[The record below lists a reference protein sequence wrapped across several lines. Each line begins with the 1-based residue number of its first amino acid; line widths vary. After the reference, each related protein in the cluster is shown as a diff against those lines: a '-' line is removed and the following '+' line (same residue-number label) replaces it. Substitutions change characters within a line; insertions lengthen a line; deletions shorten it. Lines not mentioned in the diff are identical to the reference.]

1 MDASPPDD
9 STATMGPAP
18 IKLNAARRSVIVKA
32 PIDEVYEQ
40 WSRVEDLPKFI
51 TPLRNV
57 QRMDETRF
65 SYTWD
70 RNGNERRGIFQ
81 ILLRIPS
88 RRIAWGSM
96 SNGLMSGVVCFEP
109 RPHQETEITLKVRS
123 IFEPSSLSRRVKE
136 YLGNFKRLVENGKA
150 A

>member
-9 STATMGPAP
+9 LTATMGPAA

-32 PIDEVYEQ
+32 PVGEVYEQ

-57 QRMDETRF
+57 QRMDEARF
-65 SYTWD
+65 SYIWD
-70 RNGNERRGIFQ
+70 RNGNEQRGIFQ
-81 ILLRIPS
+81 ILLRIPG

-96 SNGLMSGVVCFEP
+96 SNGLMSGVVCFEA

-123 IFEPSSLSRRVKE
+123 IFDPSSLSRRVKE
-136 YLGNFKRLVENGKA
+136 YLGNFKRLVENRKA

>member
-32 PIDEVYEQ
+32 PIGEVYEQ

-51 TPLRNV
+51 PPLRNV

-65 SYTWD
+65 SYIWD

-81 ILLRIPS
+81 ILLRIPG

-96 SNGLMSGVVCFEP
+96 SSGLMSGVVCFEP

-123 IFEPSSLSRRVKE
+123 IFVPSSLSRRVKE
-136 YLGNFKRLVENGKA
+136 YLANFKRLVENGKA

>member
-9 STATMGPAP
+9 STATMGAAP

-32 PIDEVYEQ
+32 PIGEVYEQ

-51 TPLRNV
+51 PPLRNV

-65 SYTWD
+65 SYIWD

-81 ILLRIPS
+81 ILLRIPG

-96 SNGLMSGVVCFEP
+96 SSGLMSGVVCFEP

-123 IFEPSSLSRRVKE
+123 IFAPSSLSRRVKE
-136 YLGNFKRLVENGKA
+136 YLANFKRLVENGKA

>member
-1 MDASPPDD
+1 
-9 STATMGPAP
+9 MGPAP
-18 IKLNAARRSVIVKA
+18 IKLNAVRRSVIVKA
-32 PIDEVYEQ
+32 PIDDVYEQ
-40 WSRVEDLPKFI
+40 SSRVEGLPKFI

-57 QRMDETRF
+57 QRMDDARF

-70 RNGNERRGIFQ
+70 RNGSEQRGIFQ
-81 ILLRIPS
+81 ILLRIPG

-123 IFEPSSLSRRVKE
+123 IFAPSSLSRRVKE
-136 YLGNFKRLVENGKA
+136 YLANFKRLVENGKA

>member
-18 IKLNAARRSVIVKA
+18 IKLNAAQRSVIVKA
-32 PIDEVYEQ
+32 PTSKVYEQ

-81 ILLRIPS
+81 ILLRIPG
-88 RRIAWGSM
+88 RRIAWGSI
-96 SNGLMSGVVCFEP
+96 SSGLMSGVVCFEP

-123 IFEPSSLSRRVKE
+123 IFDPSSLSRRVKE
-136 YLGNFKRLVENGKA
+136 YLGNFKRLVEKGKA

>member
-1 MDASPPDD
+1 MDASQPDD

-32 PIDEVYEQ
+32 PIDDVYEQ

-57 QRMDETRF
+57 QRMDDTRF

-70 RNGNERRGIFQ
+70 RNGSERRGIFQ
-81 ILLRIPS
+81 ILLRIPGH
-88 RRIAWGSM
+88 RIAWGSL

-123 IFEPSSLSRRVKE
+123 IFDPSSLSQRVKE

>member
-1 MDASPPDD
+1 
-9 STATMGPAP
+9 MGPAP

-32 PIDEVYEQ
+32 PIGEVYEQ

-51 TPLRNV
+51 PPLRNV

-65 SYTWD
+65 SYIWD

-81 ILLRIPS
+81 ILLRIPG

-96 SNGLMSGVVCFEP
+96 SSGLMSGVVCFEP

-123 IFEPSSLSRRVKE
+123 IFVPSSLSRRVKE
-136 YLGNFKRLVENGKA
+136 YLANFKRLVENGKA

>member
-1 MDASPPDD
+1 MDGSPPDD

-32 PIDEVYEQ
+32 PIDDVYEQ

-57 QRMDETRF
+57 QRMDDARF

-70 RNGNERRGIFQ
+70 RNGSEQRGIFQ
-81 ILLRIPS
+81 ILLRIPG

-96 SNGLMSGVVCFEP
+96 SNGLMSGVVRFEP

-123 IFEPSSLSRRVKE
+123 IFALSSLSRRVKE
-136 YLGNFKRLVENGKA
+136 YLANFKRLVENGKA

>member
-1 MDASPPDD
+1 MDASQPDD
-9 STATMGPAP
+9 SKATMGPTP

-32 PIDEVYEQ
+32 PIDDVYEQ

-57 QRMDETRF
+57 QRMDDTRF

-70 RNGNERRGIFQ
+70 RNGSERRGIFQ
-81 ILLRIPS
+81 ILLRIPGH
-88 RRIAWGSM
+88 RIAWGSL

-123 IFEPSSLSRRVKE
+123 IFDPSSLSQRVKE
-136 YLGNFKRLVENGKA
+136 YLGNFKRLVEKGKA